1 MAAKLDAFSSQDL
14 NLDTDGNEQY
24 GDFYGGMRD
33 FIGIF
38 TCTDLSLRLILVLG
52 PPVLENADSEE
63 NDLLDLMLDSD
74 VNWLVEAAFR
84 SLHSSSPAIPQRQ
97 QSSSPNFGQ
106 LQEENI
112 SSPVRGPSNRN
123 RVPAV
128 ISIDSATPHAT
139 HSDHADRA
147 AGKADSHSS
156 GRSPPHEV
164 AGLKQEKKL
173 TPDEK
178 REGKLLV
185 SKSLPQLK
193 PLDPSVQTSVQF
205 SKTTDKK
212 SIKGLLKGVYF
223 EQDDTAS
230 PYLQHLKKPN
240 PYVGIEG
247 GYALHKAIFSQKVKP
262 KKVKKTDSEVAQEKI
277 AKLSKMK
284 IKQPAKLELKPF
296 TPMTSKGWEMV
307 GIRPDQQAEDL
318 FSRVEGLKNHYN
330 TPKALHPTADDPH
343 GGNTMAS
350 KPLSAKLIRA
360 TSPTSN
366 MYANNIDQLVSE
378 QFVPPPSPGFRPIQS
393 PVQPSS
399 APLSPQQQF
408 DNNNAPKSRAHT
420 ATGIADEANR
430 IDAMDMLANIH
441 NDPLYRIIKEEM
453 DRIQRAMTPSAGG
466 VSSHLKLPHADPIL
480 PAHIKVLGYF
490 QSLPPSVWVTCRLI
504 YFLIAAYYETVI
516 VPPSFQLYRESTQLE
531 AFWAILDRHYRESH
545 LSLST
550 ISRQFSWALLQDL
563 MKVPKMFCKALEL
576 IENGVRLGTDEWSD
590 FREKVD
596 KAMEDSSRAPQ
607 QQQAEA
613 SRFSPHTPAV
623 DSRPSTRPTT
633 SNVVPPDGMLL
644 SIVDDETFRSVF
656 YELFPVAAFQ
666 PLRDM
671 VKAGRGFLLSSSLA
685 LFAQAGHGAPIV
697 PGTPLAVSVALTSW
711 VKRVIAMLYIS
722 GTQRVRLMRAQ
733 QQPLPGGMPSRSSSP
748 TGGLLLPYPM
758 PSRLS
763 PSVGMGRVSEESF
776 QPKRGSSLNQSR
788 PGSSS
793 SAVATSANTNAMSNG
808 QSLLPP
814 NLSFAC
820 VFNGLPGHLLVT
832 PPDFD
837 ALSSSPSPDTSVAVA
852 ILRRYLRFFAIASSL
867 IKPSDQL
874 DVLLHALPSNEED
887 HKPTTTVTSQK
898 QQQQQQQPVLLDVR
912 LQHEIEHFL
921 RLTTASPLHKVKRF
935 DYTSQFPILA
945 EVRFVHPWMEAL
957 HPWLA
962 YQVLVQAGI
971 IPSRSTTARGDGG
984 GAMSTPASPAGRQ
997 PITRVSMS
1005 LGDIPDVDDVDGGD
1019 AVAVAVAVG
1028 MPPVTATKRA
1038 TAREDAEGPMGHHPP
1053 PPKVYDMVIAPFFNH
1068 SDAPTIEPLVLR
1080 DKAFHVEANLARVV
1094 REKSCFSVALVSE
1107 SKNDPMQAATYGLR
1121 VSIKG
1126 NRYVV
1131 AVSES
1136 PASWNAFQMACR
1148 LAKESDT
1155 IIVVHVPTLRPPW
1168 DTIDS
1173 DGPLSVTAG
1182 QAATRGSL
1190 TRKQYDDCVRDMQR
1204 RRDALVELYRTV
1216 GYNLLCAAPP
1226 SYVDYARHILET
1238 YITSNRLKT
1247 EAMQQLGAES
1257 TMHPYDGYRYYQR
1270 NMETRLMARS
1280 LLHLV
1285 QPLQPD
1291 VLVLGGDADDV
1302 LNALSYHYL
1311 HPHLAFKPSTAS
1323 TASAASSVGRKPS
1336 AAAQQQQQPQP
1347 QPPVQYSD
1355 HQYLPHHRPE
1365 HHHFPAEHY
1374 QHPPQQ
1380 PLPVQP
1386 QPQQQPQQH
1395 QQQQQPFQPHRQLSM
1410 ASVPLTIVEDI
1421 FEEIDEAE
1429 TGTMMRRE
1437 QVTSVT
1443 VMPDDALLTTIDS
1456 VTIIDVHDENLEYRR
1471 GMEQQ
1476 RELQQQQQQQQE
1488 DDDDEESA
1496 RPLVAHGRMN
1506 SQLTMISALTDAADN
1521 YQLLSRVPH
1530 SGRESDQLSQ
1540 SAGGNYED
1548 DDDFVIAED
1557 VEGEANASSV
1567 PATMAAVTSEGIA
1580 ATAPAAAVALLP
1592 EESRVVEVEEGAQ
1605 EAASTT
1611 NGGGPMGDKTTDNNS
1626 VDYNDLESFII
1637 EDNDEGENSLS
1648 ASPFLPHRLGGGG
1661 GGGGVT
1667 TTEESTPLSEQ
1678 AVASD
1683 GRFTHPLPTPT
1694 GTTTTTATTT
1704 NVAGGVASSAASSTG
1719 AVVTPSAA
1727 AAAAAPAAGS
1737 HSSSTTAPPPQ
1748 STAAVPPVATA
1759 EELLRLQLFREFA
1772 RERISFSDILF
1783 HEISTR
1789 PYWWPEYIA
1798 DEMAHRQRRAW
1809 SMDPDAASSGDASL
1823 KAAQEWMHEPISC
1836 VLTHLP
1842 TTTSTME

>member
-1 MAAKLDAFSSQDL
+1 M
-14 NLDTDGNEQY
+14 
-24 GDFYGGMRD
+24 
-33 FIGIF
+33 
-38 TCTDLSLRLILVLG
+38 
-52 PPVLENADSEE
+52 ENADSEE
-63 NDLLDLMLDSD
+63 NDLIDLMLDSD
-74 VNWLVEAAFR
+74 VNWLVEAACR
-84 SLHSSSPAIPQRQ
+84 SLHVSSPAIPQRP
-97 QSSSPNFGQ
+97 QSLSPSFGQ

-112 SSPVRGPSNRN
+112 HSPVRAPSNRN

-128 ISIDSATPHAT
+128 ISIDSATPHT
-139 HSDHADRA
+139 TNSDYADGT

-156 GRSPPHEV
+156 GRSPPHEIPS
-164 AGLKQEKKL
+164 LKPEKKL

-178 REGKLLV
+178 KEGKIML

-262 KKVKKTDSEVAQEKI
+262 KKVKKTDAEVAQEKI

-284 IKQPAKLELKPF
+284 IKQPSKLELKPF
-296 TPMTSKGWEMV
+296 TPMTSKAWEMV
-307 GIRPDQQAEDL
+307 GIRPDQQTEDL

-330 TPKALHPTADDPH
+330 APKALHPIADDPH

-393 PVQPSS
+393 PVQP
-399 APLSPQQQF
+399 LSPQQPF
-408 DNNNAPKSRAHT
+408 DDSNGPKSRAQT

-516 VPPSFQLYRESTQLE
+516 LPPSFRLYREATQLE
-531 AFWAILDRHYRESH
+531 ALWTILDRHYHEFH

-550 ISRQFSWALLQDL
+550 IPRQFSWALLQDL

-576 IENGVRLGTDEWSD
+576 IENGVRFSTDDWAD

-596 KAMEDSSRAPQ
+596 KAMDDCSRAPPSTAASNNNNVSRQQQRQQ

-613 SRFSPHTPAV
+613 SRLSPHTPTV
-623 DSRPSTRPTT
+623 ESRPSTRPAT
-633 SNVVPPDGMLL
+633 SHVVPPDGMLL

-733 QQPLPGGMPSRSSSP
+733 QQPLSGAMPSRSSSP
-748 TGGLLLPYPM
+748 TGGLPYPT

-763 PSVGMGRVSEESF
+763 PSAGMGRISEESF

-793 SAVATSANTNAMSNG
+793 SVVGNNANNTQTLSNG

-832 PPDFD
+832 PQDFD
-837 ALSSSPSPDTSVAVA
+837 ALSFPSSDTSMTTAVA
-852 ILRRYLRFFAIASSL
+852 IVRRYLRFFAVASSL

-874 DVLLHALPSNEED
+874 DVLLHALPPSNEEV
-887 HKPTTTVTSQK
+887 KPTVSQK
-898 QQQQQQQPVLLDVR
+898 PQSQSQPQPQQEQVLLDVR
-912 LQHEIEHFL
+912 LQSEMEHFL

-935 DYTSQFPILA
+935 DYTTQFPILA

-962 YQVLVQAGI
+962 YQVLVQTGV
-971 IPSRSTTARGDGG
+971 IPSRSATARGGEG
-984 GAMSTPASPAGRQ
+984 GAAAMSIPASPAIR
-997 PITRVSMS
+997 PMTRVSMS
-1005 LGDIPDVDDVDGGD
+1005 LRDIPDIDDDVNDTT
-1019 AVAVAVAVG
+1019 G
-1028 MPPVTATKRA
+1028 MPSSIAADHSTGTMTTITTTKQHNKSRATTATA
-1038 TAREDAEGPMGHHPP
+1038 TEDGHHHPSSP

-1068 SDAPTIEPLVLR
+1068 NDAPTIEPLVLR
-1080 DKAFHVEANLARVV
+1080 DKAFNVEANIAREV
-1094 REKSCFSVALVSE
+1094 RDKSCFSVALVSE
-1107 SKNDPMQAATYGLR
+1107 SKNDPMQADVYGLR
-1121 VSIKG
+1121 ASIKG

-1168 DTIDS
+1168 DTVDDNGNSNSGNSS
-1173 DGPLSVTAG
+1173 DGTTTSD

-1204 RRDALVELYRTV
+1204 RRDALVDLYRTV

-1270 NMETRLMARS
+1270 NMETRMMARS

-1311 HPHLAFKPSTAS
+1311 HPHLAFKPSSPSS
-1323 TASAASSVGRKPS
+1323 TSAGRKKSSAARQQP
-1336 AAAQQQQQPQP
+1336 QQQQRQPE
-1347 QPPVQYSD
+1347 PPVQYND

-1365 HHHFPAEHY
+1365 HHHFPADHY
-1374 QHPPQQ
+1374 HHHPPQQ
-1380 PLPVQP
+1380 PLSV
-1386 QPQQQPQQH
+1386 PQQSYPQHQHQHQH
-1395 QQQQQPFQPHRQLSM
+1395 QQFQPQRQLSM
-1410 ASVPLTIVEDI
+1410 ASVPLTIIEDML
-1421 FEEIDEAE
+1421 EEIDDV
-1429 TGTMMRRE
+1429 GPSGMRRE
-1437 QVTSVT
+1437 ATTSVT
-1443 VMPDDALLTTIDS
+1443 VIQQQQQQPGQPDDVVLTTIDS

-1471 GMEQQ
+1471 GMKQNNHNNG
-1476 RELQQQQQQQQE
+1476 
-1488 DDDDEESA
+1488 DDGEEENDAA
-1496 RPLVAHGRMN
+1496 RPLVVHGRMN

-1521 YQLLSRVPH
+1521 YLLSRVPH
-1530 SGRESDQLSQ
+1530 SGRESDQMSQ

-1557 VEGEANASSV
+1557 VDGEAAAMASV
-1567 PATMAAVTSEGIA
+1567 PATMAAVACEGIA
-1580 ATAPAAAVALLP
+1580 ASAVALSG
-1592 EESRVVEVEEGAQ
+1592 EEEAEAEELARSLVEEAQ
-1605 EAASTT
+1605 QATT
-1611 NGGGPMGDKTTDNNS
+1611 DNGGGPLGTRSVAVVDKTTDQHS

-1648 ASPFLPHRLGGGG
+1648 ASPFLPHRFG
-1661 GGGGVT
+1661 GGGGVGAAM
-1667 TTEESTPLSEQ
+1667 TEESTPLSDQ
-1678 AVASD
+1678 ALASD

-1694 GTTTTTATTT
+1694 ATTTTAASA
-1704 NVAGGVASSAASSTG
+1704 AGGVASSAASSTG
-1719 AVVTPSAA
+1719 AVDAPSVTATASAA
-1727 AAAAAPAAGS
+1727 AGAGAGAASPSTAPIPPPS
-1737 HSSSTTAPPPQ
+1737 QSTT
-1748 STAAVPPVATA
+1748 TAAVPPVATA
-1759 EELLRLQLFREFA
+1759 EELLCLQLFREFA
-1772 RERISFSDILF
+1772 RGRISFSDILF

-1809 SMDPDAASSGDASL
+1809 SMDPDSATGDASL
-1823 KAAQEWMHEPISC
+1823 KVAQEWMHEPISC
-1836 VLTHLP
+1836 ILTHLP
-1842 TTTSTME
+1842 TTSSTIE

>member
-1 MAAKLDAFSSQDL
+1 
-14 NLDTDGNEQY
+14 
-24 GDFYGGMRD
+24 
-33 FIGIF
+33 
-38 TCTDLSLRLILVLG
+38 
-52 PPVLENADSEE
+52 
-63 NDLLDLMLDSD
+63 
-74 VNWLVEAAFR
+74 
-84 SLHSSSPAIPQRQ
+84 
-97 QSSSPNFGQ
+97 
-106 LQEENI
+106 
-112 SSPVRGPSNRN
+112 
-123 RVPAV
+123 
-128 ISIDSATPHAT
+128 
-139 HSDHADRA
+139 
-147 AGKADSHSS
+147 
-156 GRSPPHEV
+156 
-164 AGLKQEKKL
+164 
-173 TPDEK
+173 
-178 REGKLLV
+178 
-185 SKSLPQLK
+185 
-193 PLDPSVQTSVQF
+193 
-205 SKTTDKK
+205 
-212 SIKGLLKGVYF
+212 
-223 EQDDTAS
+223 
-230 PYLQHLKKPN
+230 
-240 PYVGIEG
+240 
-247 GYALHKAIFSQKVKP
+247 
-262 KKVKKTDSEVAQEKI
+262 
-277 AKLSKMK
+277 MK

-516 VPPSFQLYRESTQLE
+516 VPPSFQLYRESTHLE

-748 TGGLLLPYPM
+748 TGGLLLPYPT

-763 PSVGMGRVSEESF
+763 PSVGMDRVSEESF

-898 QQQQQQQPVLLDVR
+898 HQQQQQQQPVLLDVR

-935 DYTSQFPILA
+935 DYASQFPILA

-997 PITRVSMS
+997 PITRVSMP

-1280 LLHLV
+1280 LLHLA

-1380 PLPVQP
+1380 PLP
-1386 QPQQQPQQH
+1386 
-1395 QQQQQPFQPHRQLSM
+1395 LSM

-1476 RELQQQQQQQQE
+1476 RELQQQQQQQQQE

-1592 EESRVVEVEEGAQ
+1592 EESRVVVVEEGVQ

-1683 GRFTHPLPTPT
+1683 
-1694 GTTTTTATTT
+1694 
-1704 NVAGGVASSAASSTG
+1704 
-1719 AVVTPSAA
+1719 
-1727 AAAAAPAAGS
+1727 
-1737 HSSSTTAPPPQ
+1737 
-1748 STAAVPPVATA
+1748 